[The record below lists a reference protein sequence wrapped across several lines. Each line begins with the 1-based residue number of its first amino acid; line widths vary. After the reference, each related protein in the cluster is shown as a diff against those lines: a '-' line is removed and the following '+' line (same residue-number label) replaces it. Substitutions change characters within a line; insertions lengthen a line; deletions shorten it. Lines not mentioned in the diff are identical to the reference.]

1 MRSHWR
7 RDPAAHAADLLFGS
21 WAGMPIAMVSG
32 KKGELHV
39 LVDHPFGIHSYT
51 GNHSAYSITPL
62 GAYAWNWSG
71 PSSCRRFSAEMAAM
85 DGCR

>member
-1 MRSHWR
+1 
-7 RDPAAHAADLLFGS
+7 
-21 WAGMPIAMVSG
+21 MPIAMVSG

-62 GAYAWNWSG
+62 GACAWH
-71 PSSCRRFSAEMAAM
+71 
-85 DGCR
+85 

>member
-1 MRSHWR
+1 
-7 RDPAAHAADLLFGS
+7 
-21 WAGMPIAMVSG
+21 MPIAMVSG

-62 GAYAWNWSG
+62 GAHAWHWSDR
-71 PSSCRRFSAEMAAM
+71 SSCRRYSAELAAM

>member
-1 MRSHWR
+1 
-7 RDPAAHAADLLFGS
+7 
-21 WAGMPIAMVSG
+21 MPIAMVSG

-39 LVDHPFGIHSYT
+39 LVDHPFGIHSYN

-62 GAYAWNWSG
+62 GAFAWHWSALLVVA
-71 PSSCRRFSAEMAAM
+71 SAEFAAM